1 MAVYPELYKVERGQ
15 IDSPDYAGE
24 YKIPL
29 IDKEDYDELLKASHK
44 VREDRV
50 AKSENLFKELNNMK
64 LQPKAMFSSPDLQVE
79 AMNLQKLHGID
90 DANVSAAMNGGP
102 YMMRRLEANYYN
114 YANDAK
120 YADLVRQETAF
131 QQFKKEADKIKDPN
145 FRKQAYASINAF
157 MSGEPDPITGKKISA
172 YDLNIGDF
180 AAMDLEKD
188 ISNGLEPLKTTTNV
202 TEERDGYIQTYP
214 KTSIDSKKAQEFID
228 VYTSNPAVQ
237 RNLAARGL
245 GLVNGENGKFELN
258 ENGMT
263 WIKNIVDSKSQ
274 PTQGKAGIRF
284 NTKTYNDHLKN
295 VDTGLV
301 TDDIAK
307 GSGKVSETLTKEGDQ
322 NVRRE
327 KTVFDEQLFRDSV
340 ALKLKDPAFRKQMI
354 DQGLMKE
361 DGTYTEEFDK
371 AISVYKRK
379 GEGEKIKQ
387 YKNAPKATTSGRSG
401 GSNGMANIKS
411 AFDEEGLEFIKVGGV
426 DLSKK
431 VNYRVIKSSSSGKY
445 YLRVGSTSDNDI
457 PLKEGVNF
465 RRKGAS
471 SQGQVGPEP
480 YTPPPAKKE
489 ATKSKSGKTEP
500 PKKKKVTAADL

>member
-15 IDSPDYAGE
+15 IDSPEYAGE

-64 LQPKAMFSSPDLQVE
+64 LQPKAMFSSPDLQAE
-79 AMNLQKLHGID
+79 ALNLQKLHGVD
-90 DANVSAAMNGGP
+90 DANISAAMNGGP
-102 YMMRRLEANYYN
+102 YMMRRLESNYYN

-131 QQFKKEADKIKDPN
+131 QYFKKEADKIKDPN

-157 MSGEPDPITGKKISA
+157 MSGEPDPITGKKVSA

-188 ISNGLEPLKTTTNV
+188 ITNGLEPLKTTTNV

-214 KTSIDSKKAQEFID
+214 KTSIDSKKAQEFIN

-245 GLVNGENGKFELN
+245 GLVNGETGQFELN

-274 PTQGKAGIRF
+274 PTQGKTGIKF
-284 NTKTYNDHLKN
+284 NTKGYNDHLKN

-307 GSGKVSETLTKEGDQ
+307 GSGKTSETLTKEGNQ

-340 ALKLKDPAFRKQMI
+340 SLKLNDPAFRKQMI

-371 AISVYKRK
+371 VISVYKRK

-387 YKNAPKATTSGRSG
+387 YKNAPKATSGRSG

-411 AFDEEGLEFIKVGGV
+411 AFDEEGLEFIKVGGI

-431 VNYRVIKSSSSGKY
+431 VNYRVIKSSSSGTY
-445 YLRVGSTSDNDI
+445 YLRIGSTSDNDI

-465 RRKGAS
+465 RRKKGAS
-471 SQGQVGPEP
+471 NQIEQGAIGPQP

-489 ATKSKSGKTEP
+489 APKKNEQQ
-500 PKKKKVTAADL
+500 KKKKVTAADL

>member
-1 MAVYPELYKVERGQ
+1 MAVYPELYKVDRGQ
-15 IDSPDYAGE
+15 IDSPEYAGE

-44 VREDRV
+44 AREDRINK
-50 AKSENLFKELNNMK
+50 AENTFKELNNMK
-64 LQPKAMFSSPDLQVE
+64 LHPKDMFSSPDLQAE
-79 AMNLQKLHGID
+79 ADNLRKMHGID

-120 YADLVRQETAF
+120 YADLVRQESAF
-131 QQFKKEADKIKDPN
+131 QHFKKEADKIKDPN

-157 MSGEPDPITGKKISA
+157 MAGEPDPVTGKKLTA
-172 YDLNIGDF
+172 YDMNIGDYTT
-180 AAMDLEKD
+180 MDLEKD
-188 ISNGLEPLKTTTNV
+188 IANGLEPLKVTTNV
-202 TEERDGYIQTYP
+202 TEEKDGYIQTYP
-214 KTSIDSKKAQEFID
+214 KTTIDPAKSAAFID

-237 RNLAARGL
+237 MNLTARGL
-245 GLVNGENGKFELN
+245 GYVDGETGKFTIN

-274 PTQGKAGIRF
+274 PTIGKAGIRY
-284 NTKTYNDHLKN
+284 NTKTYNEHLTHVN
-295 VDTGLV
+295 TGMV

-307 GSGKVSETLTKEGDQ
+307 GSGKISETLTKEGDQ

-340 ALKLKDPAFRKQMI
+340 ALKLKDPEFRKQMI
-354 DQGLMKE
+354 AQGLMKE

-371 AISVYKRK
+371 VISVYKRK

-387 YKNAPKATTSGRSG
+387 YKNAPKATAGGKGG
-401 GSNGMANIKS
+401 GSGPANIRA

-426 DLSKK
+426 DLTKK
-431 VNYRVIKSSSSGKY
+431 VNYRVIKTSSGKY
-445 YLRVGSTSDNDI
+445 YLRVGSSTENDI
-457 PLKEGVNF
+457 LLKEGVNF
-465 RRKGAS
+465 KRKGG
-471 SQGQVGPEP
+471 SQGSATNGPEP
-480 YTPPPAKKE
+480 QAKPATNSKSQSEPNKKG
-489 ATKSKSGKTEP
+489 TKSKKFQF
-500 PKKKKVTAADL
+500 AN

>member
-1 MAVYPELYKVERGQ
+1 METNITTLDKNLALLSNFKQQADEVGDLCLQITITDETTLAIGQQNLAKANQLSKAIEDKRKAIKQPYLDAGKKV
-15 IDSPDYAGE
+15 
-24 YKIPL
+24 
-29 IDKEDYDELLKASHK
+29 DE
-44 VREDRV
+44 V
-50 AKSENLFKELNNMK
+50 AKTLSESIEKGIKHIKDQVADWEKKRREEEAKKKQILDYINGELSSR
-64 LQPKAMFSSPDLQVE
+64 LQQLYNEADTLDKAAEALKYITERFPK
-79 AMNLQKLHGID
+79 D
-90 DANVSAAMNGGP
+90 DKFGDYVSVAHALRDNYKTM
-102 YMMRRLEANYYN
+102 LEA
-114 YANDAK
+114 
-120 YADLVRQETAF
+120 
-131 QQFKKEADKIKDPN
+131 KI
-145 FRKQAYASINAF
+145 QA
-157 MSGEPDPITGKKISA
+157 
-172 YDLNIGDF
+172 
-180 AAMDLEKD
+180 
-188 ISNGLEPLKTTTNV
+188 
-202 TEERDGYIQTYP
+202 
-214 KTSIDSKKAQEFID
+214 
-228 VYTSNPAVQ
+228 
-237 RNLAARGL
+237 
-245 GLVNGENGKFELN
+245 
-258 ENGMT
+258 
-263 WIKNIVDSKSQ
+263 
-274 PTQGKAGIRF
+274 F
-284 NTKTYNDHLKN
+284 NTGDIRAVT
-295 VDTGLV
+295 TAEMLV
-301 TDDIAK
+301 EDAK

-471 SQGQVGPEP
+471 NQGQVGPEP

-489 ATKSKSGKTEP
+489 TTKSKSGKTEP